1 MEPTKTSRNECES
14 FPNMQAPI
22 NFLKTS
28 RKATTEALVKA
39 VQLLQNPMVFRA
51 VCVERQIMCVK
62 TQDR

>member
-1 MEPTKTSRNECES
+1 
-14 FPNMQAPI
+14 MQAPI